1 METIDQLGQYLI
13 CPNLSMFDR
22 ELLGES
28 SFRWNTFEHSY
39 GNFFKDQ
46 NKLIAQATY
55 KILCE
60 ILVENNDPLYKSQK
74 SLSEYEE
81 KYNKQV
87 FIWGDPNREAV
98 AKAAAG
104 WVRLVSIY
112 KKIIELSEN
121 YKFILPKMD
130 CYKRI
135 FKQDPISIEFSIPA
149 IFADTKTDSF
159 DVLLIVPYVSKNPSA
174 RSFSLYNYFVAD
186 FLKASKIDV
195 TEILEIS
202 FDERQS
208 SRDFQFNRYWIN
220 DNVFKSAETFFES
233 LENNRSP
240 NIHYCNSCVMSS
252 KCSSNMITRKVN
264 VPPKYKDLI
273 PC

>member
-1 METIDQLGQYLI
+1 METVDQLGHYLT
-13 CPNLSMFDR
+13 CPNLSAFSS
-22 ELLGES
+22 ELLSES
-28 SFRWNTFEHSY
+28 HFKWNTFEHSILQV
-39 GNFFKDQ
+39 FKNQ
-46 NKLIAQATY
+46 NKTIAQVTY

-60 ILVENNDPLYKSQK
+60 ILLENNGPLYKNQK

-81 KYNKQV
+81 RYNKQV
-87 FIWGDPNREAV
+87 FGWFESNREMV
-98 AKAAAG
+98 SKAAAG

-121 YKFILPKMD
+121 YKYILPKMD
-130 CYKRI
+130 CSKRI

-159 DVLLIVPYVSKNPSA
+159 DVLLIVPYTSKHPTA

-186 FLKASKIDV
+186 FLKQAKIDV

-202 FDERQS
+202 FDAES
-208 SRDFQFNRYWIN
+208 VSRDFQFNRYWVN

-233 LENNRSP
+233 LENNRRP
-240 NIHYCNSCVMSS
+240 NIHYCPSCPMSS
-252 KCSSNMITRKVN
+252 KCTSNMILRKVHAT
-264 VPPKYKDLI
+264 PKYETDI
-273 PC
+273 SS